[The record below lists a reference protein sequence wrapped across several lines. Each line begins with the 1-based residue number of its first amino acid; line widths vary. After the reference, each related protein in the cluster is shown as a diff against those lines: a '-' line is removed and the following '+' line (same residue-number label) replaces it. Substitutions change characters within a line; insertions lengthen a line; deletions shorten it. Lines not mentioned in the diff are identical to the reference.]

1 MQYNA
6 ALAITSDIRG
16 SSKENLCQE
25 LGLKSLQQRRLFRKL
40 CYFFKMTKNQS
51 SKYLF
56 DKILT
61 TRTAY
66 RTRNN
71 IYSIPQLMSNILFLQ
86 TFFSRPL

>member
-6 ALAITSDIRG
+6 ALATTSDIRG

-25 LGLKSLQQRRLFRKL
+25 LGLESLQQRRLFRKL

-71 IYSIPQLMSNILFLQ
+71 IYNIPQLMSNILFLQ